1 MDAWLIRAG
10 RGGALAADW
19 VRSGIVGIGWDF
31 GGADIATMSGGQ
43 IEAAYASAHP
53 EDNKQKIAVNVSQVV
68 RFAHAM
74 KPGDTIVMYDPAVR
88 LYHIGTVGGPCLPAV
103 DTEGVTYARA
113 TTWAKAA
120 RRDALAQS
128 SKNSLGSIQTLFAIS
143 EEVMADL
150 EAAAGHRAS
159 ASSEAARTGNGD
171 YTWVEFYMEL
181 ADKLL
186 PYKNDRDALIGKLQ
200 TVYAELDM
208 KYPKLDSGDTPA
220 DIDPYTVF
228 GLFNK
233 GVSLTNRI
241 KIARGLGKALG
252 VSAEPPTTFPGTP
265 LLNNLNAT
273 FYAFVGDHRRG
284 ENDIDNLWHV
294 FEKQLALADSDSEP
308 TRTQLI
314 DAYNDTVE
322 QFGLGWKLS
331 MGLYWARPLRFINLD
346 SRNRWFMGDMALAGT
361 ALAQITPKEKSSPIH
376 DGAAYL
382 AICDTALAQLG
393 SEACPYA
400 SLPELSYAAF
410 QESERVN
417 QEKKAAAKA
426 AEEEAQEN
434 ALGDAGVEAAD
445 ISPNTPDANAS
456 DRKPTSLL
464 AEELPLYG
472 KEDFLEEAFM
482 DEEGYDALVG
492 VLEAKK
498 NIILQGAP
506 GVGKTFIAKRL
517 AYSVMGIK
525 DPERVQMVQFHQ
537 SYSYEDFIE
546 GYRPC
551 ANGFKLEQGVFHSFC
566 KRAASDPDNDYF
578 FIIDEINRGNLS
590 RIFGEL
596 FMLIENDKRGSR
608 NKLHLLYS
616 HESFYVPANV
626 YIIGMMNTADRSL
639 AVLDYA
645 LRRRFAFFDLQ
656 PGFDTDGFASYR
668 ESLGSD
674 AFDRLV
680 ACVRRLN
687 EAIAADD
694 NLGEGFCIG
703 HSYFCGLSSDGVTD
717 AKLAAIVEY
726 ELVPMLREYW
736 FDEPSK
742 VREWSDTLRAAIK

>member
-10 RGGALAADW
+10 RGGAHAADW
-19 VRSGIVGIGWDF
+19 IRNGIVGIGWDF
-31 GGADIATMSGGQ
+31 AGADIAAMSREQ

-53 EDNKQKIAVNVSQVV
+53 EDSKQKVAANVGQVI
-68 RFAHAM
+68 RFAHAIA
-74 KPGDTIVMYDPAVR
+74 PGDTVVMYDPAVR
-88 LYHIGTVGGPCLPAV
+88 LYHIGTIDGPCQPV
-103 DTEGVTYARA
+103 TGTGNVTYTRA
-113 TTWAKAA
+113 VTWAKTAP
-120 RRDALAQS
+120 RDALAQA
-128 SKNSLGSIQTLFAIS
+128 SKNSLGGIQTLFAIS
-143 EEVMADL
+143 KEVMADL
-150 EAAAGHRAS
+150 EAAATRRAVTS
-159 ASSEAARTGNGD
+159 VGAPCAADGD
-171 YTWVEFYMEL
+171 FSWVDFYMEL
-181 ADKLL
+181 ADRLL
-186 PYKNDRDALIGKLQ
+186 PYKDDRGALIEKLQ
-200 TVYAELDM
+200 ALYANLGM
-208 KYPKLDSGDTPA
+208 KIPKLDSGDAPA

-233 GVSLTNRI
+233 GISLANRT
-241 KIARGLGKALG
+241 KIAAALGRALG
-252 VSAEPPTTFPGTP
+252 VNAQPPTAFPGTP
-265 LLNNLNAT
+265 LLSNLNAT

-284 ENDIDNLWHV
+284 EHDIDNLWRV
-294 FEKQLALADSDSEP
+294 FEAQLALA
-308 TRTQLI
+308 RT
-314 DAYNDTVE
+314 DNERARAEFAAAYNDAIG
-322 QFGLGWKLS
+322 QFSLTWKLS
-331 MGLYWARPLRFINLD
+331 MGLYWARPLRFISLD
-346 SRNRWFMGDMALAGT
+346 SRNRWFLGDMALAGT
-361 ALAQITPKEKSSPIH
+361 ALAQAAPKEKSSPIH
-376 DGAAYL
+376 DGRTYL
-382 AICDTALAQLG
+382 AICDTALGQLG

-400 SLPELSYAAF
+400 SLPELSHAAF
-410 QESERVN
+410 LESERVN
-417 QEKKAAAKA
+417 QEKRADAKA

-434 ALGDAGVEAAD
+434 ALGDAGVETEGS
-445 ISPNTPDANAS
+445 SPGTSDANAS
-456 DRKPTSLL
+456 DKEPAPLPT
-464 AEELPLYG
+464 EELPLYG

-492 VLEAKK
+492 VLNAKK

-517 AYSVMGIK
+517 AYSIMGAK
-525 DPERVQMVQFHQ
+525 APERVQMVQFHQ
-537 SYSYEDFIE
+537 SYGYEDFIE

-551 ANGFKLEQGVFHSFC
+551 ADGFKLEQGVFHSFC

-608 NKLHLLYS
+608 NKLQLLYS

-656 PGFDTDGFASYR
+656 PGFDADGFASYR

-674 AFDRLV
+674 AFDRLI
-680 ACVRRLN
+680 ACVKRLN
-687 EAIAADD
+687 AAIAADD
-694 NLGEGFCIG
+694 SLGEGFCIG
-703 HSYFCGLSSDGVTD
+703 HSYFCGLSADGVTD

-742 VREWSDTLRAAIK
+742 VREWSDALRTAIK

>member
-10 RGGALAADW
+10 RGGAHATDW
-19 VRSGIVGIGWDF
+19 IRNGIVGIGWDF
-31 GGADIATMSGGQ
+31 GGADIATMSRER

-53 EDNKQKIAVNVSQVV
+53 EDSKQKVAANVSQIF

-74 KPGDTIVMYDPAVR
+74 APGDTVVMYDPAVR
-88 LYHIGTVGGPCLPAV
+88 LYHIGAIDGPCQPV
-103 DTEGVTYARA
+103 IDTGDVTYARA
-113 TTWAKAA
+113 VTWTKTAP
-120 RRDALAQS
+120 RDALAQA
-128 SKNSLGSIQTLFAIS
+128 SKNSLGGIQTLFAIS
-143 EEVMADL
+143 KEVMADL
-150 EAAAGHRAS
+150 EAAATRRAVTS
-159 ASSEAARTGNGD
+159 VGTPCAADGD
-171 YTWVEFYMEL
+171 FSWVEFYMEL
-181 ADKLL
+181 ADRLL
-186 PYKNDRDALIGKLQ
+186 PYKDDRGALIEKLR
-200 TVYAELDM
+200 TLYADLGM
-208 KYPKLDSGDTPA
+208 KFPKLDSDDVPS

-233 GVSLTNRI
+233 GISLANRV
-241 KIARGLGKALG
+241 KIARALGRALG
-252 VSAEPPTTFPGTP
+252 VSAQSPAAFPGTP

-273 FYAFVGDHRRG
+273 FYLFVEDHRRG
-284 ENDIDNLWHV
+284 EHDIDNLWRM
-294 FEKQLALADSDSEP
+294 FEAQLALALTDDARTRAEFIAAHSDAIG
-308 TRTQLI
+308 Q
-314 DAYNDTVE
+314 V
-322 QFGLGWKLS
+322 GLSWKLS
-331 MGLYWARPLRFINLD
+331 MGLFWARPLRFINLD
-346 SRNRWFMGDMALAGT
+346 SRSRWFMGDMALAGT
-361 ALAQITPKEKSSPIH
+361 ALAQASPKEKSAPIH

-382 AICDTALAQLG
+382 ALCDTALAQLG

-400 SLPELSYAAF
+400 SLPELSHAAF
-410 QESERVN
+410 LESERVN

-426 AEEEAQEN
+426 VEEEAQEN
-434 ALGDAGVEAAD
+434 ALGDAGVEAATL
-445 ISPNTPDANAS
+445 SPAAPDATAS
-456 DRKPTSLL
+456 HDESAPLS
-464 AEELPLYG
+464 AEELPFYG

-482 DEEGYDALVG
+482 DEEDYDALVG

-517 AYSVMGIK
+517 AYSIMGAK
-525 DPERVQMVQFHQ
+525 VPERVQMVQFHQ

-551 ANGFKLEQGVFHSFC
+551 AGGFKLEQGIFHSFC

-608 NKLHLLYS
+608 NKLQLLYS

-645 LRRRFAFFDLQ
+645 LRRRFAFFDLR
-656 PGFDTDGFASYR
+656 PGFDSNGFGAYR

-674 AFDRLV
+674 TLDRLV
-680 ACVRRLN
+680 ACVKRLN
-687 EAIAADD
+687 AAIAADD

-703 HSYFCGLSSDGVTD
+703 HSYFCGLSADGVTD

-736 FDEPSK
+736 FDEPSR
-742 VREWSDTLRAAIK
+742 VREWSDALRAAIK

>member
-10 RGGALAADW
+10 RGGAHAADW
-19 VRSGIVGIGWDF
+19 IRKSIVGIGWDF
-31 GGADIATMSGGQ
+31 GGADIASMSREQ

-53 EDNKQKIAVNVSQVV
+53 EDSKQKVAANVGQVF

-74 KPGDTIVMYDPAVR
+74 APGDTVVMYDPAVH
-88 LYHIGTVGGPCLPAV
+88 LYHIGTVDGPCQPVAG
-103 DTEGVTYARA
+103 TEGVTYARA
-113 TTWAKAA
+113 VAWSKTAP
-120 RRDALAQS
+120 RDALAQA

-143 EEVMADL
+143 KEAMADL
-150 EAAAGHRAS
+150 EAAATRRAVTS
-159 ASSEAARTGNGD
+159 VGAPCAADGD
-171 YTWVEFYMEL
+171 FSWIEFYMEL
-181 ADKLL
+181 ADQLL
-186 PYKNDRDALIGKLQ
+186 PYKDDRGALIEKLQ
-200 TVYAELDM
+200 ALYANLGM
-208 KYPKLDSGDTPA
+208 KFPKLDSGDAPA

-233 GVSLTNRI
+233 GISLANRT
-241 KIARGLGKALG
+241 KIAAALG
-252 VSAEPPTTFPGTP
+252 RALDVDAEPPTAFPGTP

-284 ENDIDNLWHV
+284 EDDIDNLWRV
-294 FEKQLALADSDSEP
+294 FEAQLALDRTDNEQ
-308 TRTQLI
+308 TRAEFVA
-314 DAYNDTVE
+314 AYNDAIG
-322 QFGLGWKLS
+322 QFSLTWKLS
-331 MGLYWARPLRFINLD
+331 MGLYWARPLRFISLD

-361 ALAQITPKEKSSPIH
+361 ALAQAVPKEKSSPIH

-382 AICDTALAQLG
+382 ATCDTALAQLG

-400 SLPELSYAAF
+400 SLPELSHVAF
-410 QESERVN
+410 LESERVN
-417 QEKKAAAKA
+417 QETKAAAKA

-445 ISPNTPDANAS
+445 ISPSTLDAIAS
-456 DRKPTSLL
+456 DREPMPLP

-472 KEDFLEEAFM
+472 KEDFLEEVFM
-482 DEEGYDALVG
+482 DEEDYDALVG
-492 VLEAKK
+492 VLNAKK

-517 AYSVMGIK
+517 AYSIMGAK
-525 DPERVQMVQFHQ
+525 VPERVQMVQFHQ

-551 ANGFKLEQGVFHSFC
+551 ADGFKLEQGVFHSFC

-590 RIFGEL
+590 KIFGEL

-608 NKLHLLYS
+608 NKLQLLYS
-616 HESFYVPANV
+616 HESFYVPTNV

-674 AFDRLV
+674 AFDRLI
-680 ACVRRLN
+680 ACVKRLN
-687 EAIAADD
+687 TAIAADD
-694 NLGEGFCIG
+694 SLGQGFCIG
-703 HSYFCGLSSDGVTD
+703 HSYFCGFSADGVTD

-726 ELVPMLREYW
+726 ELVPMMREYW

-742 VREWSDTLRAAIK
+742 VREWSDALRAAIK

>member
-10 RGGALAADW
+10 RGGAHAADW
-19 VRSGIVGIGWDF
+19 IRNGIVGIGWDF
-31 GGADIATMSGGQ
+31 GGADIAAMSREQ
-43 IEAAYASAHP
+43 IEAAYASTHP
-53 EDNKQKIAVNVSQVV
+53 EDSKRKVAANVGQVV

-74 KPGDTIVMYDPAVR
+74 APGDTVVMYDPAVR
-88 LYHIGTVGGPCLPAV
+88 LYHIGIVNGPCLPVA
-103 DTEGVTYARA
+103 DTGDVTYSRA
-113 TTWAKAA
+113 VAWAKTAP
-120 RRDALAQS
+120 RDALAQA
-128 SKNSLGSIQTLFAIS
+128 SKNSLGGIQTLFAVS
-143 EEVMADL
+143 TEVMADL
-150 EAAAGHRAS
+150 DAAAERRAS
-159 ASSEAARTGNGD
+159 ASSAATRAASND
-171 YTWVEFYMEL
+171 FAWVEFYAEL
-181 ADKLL
+181 ADRLR
-186 PYKNDRDALIGKLQ
+186 PYKDDRGALIEKLQ
-200 TVYAELDM
+200 ELYAGLDM
-208 KYPKLDSGDTPA
+208 KLPKLDSDDVPA

-233 GVSLTNRI
+233 GVSLANRV
-241 KIARGLGKALG
+241 KIARALG
-252 VSAEPPTTFPGTP
+252 RALDVSAQPPTAFPGTP

-284 ENDIDNLWHV
+284 EHDIDNLWRM
-294 FEKQLALADSDSEP
+294 FEAQLALARTDNER
-308 TRTQLI
+308 TRAEFAA
-314 DAYNDTVE
+314 AYNDAIG
-322 QFGLGWKLS
+322 QFSLTWKLS
-331 MGLYWARPLRFINLD
+331 MGLYWARPLRFISLD
-346 SRNRWFMGDMALAGT
+346 SRNRWFLGDMALAGT
-361 ALAQITPKEKSSPIH
+361 ALAQASPKEKSAPIH

-382 AICDTALAQLG
+382 ALCDTALAQLG
-393 SEACPYA
+393 SEACPYT
-400 SLPELSYAAF
+400 SLPELSHAAF
-410 QESERVN
+410 LESERVN

-434 ALGDAGVEAAD
+434 ALGDAGVETED
-445 ISPNTPDANAS
+445 ISPTGPDATAS
-456 DRKPTSLL
+456 HSEPAPLPV
-464 AEELPLYG
+464 EELPFYG
-472 KEDFLEEAFM
+472 KEDFLEEVFM
-482 DEEGYDALVG
+482 DEERYDSLVG

-498 NIILQGAP
+498 NIFLQGAP

-517 AYSVMGIK
+517 AYSIMGAK
-525 DPERVQMVQFHQ
+525 VPERVQMVQFHQ

-551 ANGFKLEQGVFHSFC
+551 ADGFKLEQGAFYRFC
-566 KRAASDPDNDYF
+566 KRAEADPGNDYF

-590 RIFGEL
+590 KIFGEL
-596 FMLIENDKRGSR
+596 FMLIENDKRGPR
-608 NKLHLLYS
+608 NRLRLLYS
-616 HESFYVPANV
+616 HEPFCVPANI

-687 EAIAADD
+687 AAIAADD
-694 NLGEGFCIG
+694 SLGKGFCIG
-703 HSYFCGLSSDGVTD
+703 HSYFCGLSADDVTD

-742 VREWSDTLRAAIK
+742 VREWSDALRAAIK

>member
-10 RGGALAADW
+10 RGGAHAADW
-19 VRSGIVGIGWDF
+19 IRNGIVGIGWDF
-31 GGADIATMSGGQ
+31 AGADIAAMSREQ

-53 EDNKQKIAVNVSQVV
+53 EDSKQKVAANIGQVI
-68 RFAHAM
+68 RFAHAIA
-74 KPGDTIVMYDPAVR
+74 PGDTVVMYDPAVR
-88 LYHIGTVGGPCLPAV
+88 LYHIGTIDGPCQPV
-103 DTEGVTYARA
+103 TGTGNVTYTRA
-113 TTWAKAA
+113 VTWAKTAP
-120 RRDALAQS
+120 RDALVQT
-128 SKNSLGSIQTLFAIS
+128 SKNSLGGIQTLFAIS
-143 EEVMADL
+143 KEVMADL
-150 EAAAGHRAS
+150 EAAATRRAVTS
-159 ASSEAARTGNGD
+159 VGAPCAADGD
-171 YTWVEFYMEL
+171 FSWVDFYMEL
-181 ADKLL
+181 ADRLL
-186 PYKNDRDALIGKLQ
+186 PYKDDRGALIEKLQ
-200 TVYAELDM
+200 ALYANLGM
-208 KYPKLDSGDTPA
+208 KFPKLDSGDAPA

-233 GVSLTNRI
+233 GISLANRT
-241 KIARGLGKALG
+241 KIAAALGRALG
-252 VSAEPPTTFPGTP
+252 VNAQPPTAFPGTP
-265 LLNNLNAT
+265 LLSNLNAT

-284 ENDIDNLWHV
+284 EHDIDNLWRV
-294 FEKQLALADSDSEP
+294 FEAQLALA
-308 TRTQLI
+308 RT
-314 DAYNDTVE
+314 DNERARAEFAAAYNDAIG
-322 QFGLGWKLS
+322 QFSLTWKLS
-331 MGLYWARPLRFINLD
+331 MGLYWARPLRFISLD
-346 SRNRWFMGDMALAGT
+346 SRNRWFLGDMALAGT
-361 ALAQITPKEKSSPIH
+361 ALAQAAPKEKSSPIH

-382 AICDTALAQLG
+382 AICDTALGQLG

-434 ALGDAGVEAAD
+434 ALGDAGVETEGS
-445 ISPNTPDANAS
+445 SPGTSDANAS
-456 DRKPTSLL
+456 DKEPAPLP
-464 AEELPLYG
+464 AEELLLYG

-492 VLEAKK
+492 VLNAKK

-517 AYSVMGIK
+517 AYSITGAKV
-525 DPERVQMVQFHQ
+525 PERVQMVQFHQ

-551 ANGFKLEQGVFHSFC
+551 ADGFKLEQGVFHSFC
-566 KRAASDPDNDYF
+566 KHAASDPDNDYF

-608 NKLHLLYS
+608 NKLQLLYS

-656 PGFDTDGFASYR
+656 PGFDADGFASYR

-674 AFDRLV
+674 AFDRLI
-680 ACVRRLN
+680 ACVKRLN
-687 EAIAADD
+687 AAIAADD
-694 NLGEGFCIG
+694 SLGQGFCIG
-703 HSYFCGLSSDGVTD
+703 HSYFCGLSADGVTD

-742 VREWSDTLRAAIK
+742 VREWSDALRAAIK

>member
-10 RGGALAADW
+10 RGGAHAADW
-19 VRSGIVGIGWDF
+19 IRNGIVGIGWDF
-31 GGADIATMSGGQ
+31 AGADIAAMSREQ

-53 EDNKQKIAVNVSQVV
+53 EDSKQKVAVNVGQVV
-68 RFAHAM
+68 RFAHAIA
-74 KPGDTIVMYDPAVR
+74 PGDTVVMYDPAVR
-88 LYHIGTVGGPCLPAV
+88 LYHIGTIDGPCQPV
-103 DTEGVTYARA
+103 TGTGNVTYTRA
-113 TTWAKAA
+113 VTWAKTAP
-120 RRDALAQS
+120 RDALAQT
-128 SKNSLGSIQTLFAIS
+128 SKNSLGGIQTLFAIS
-143 EEVMADL
+143 KEVMADL
-150 EAAAGHRAS
+150 EAAAERRAS
-159 ASSEAARTGNGD
+159 ASNATTYAADGD
-171 YTWVEFYMEL
+171 FSWVKFYMEL
-181 ADKLL
+181 ADRLL
-186 PYKNDRDALIGKLQ
+186 PYKDDRSALIEKLQ
-200 TVYAELDM
+200 ALYASLGM
-208 KYPKLDSGDTPA
+208 KFPKLDSGDAPA

-233 GVSLTNRI
+233 GVSLANRI
-241 KIARGLGKALG
+241 KVATALGGALG
-252 VSAEPPTTFPGTP
+252 VNAQPPTAFPGTP
-265 LLNNLNAT
+265 LLSNLNAT

-284 ENDIDNLWHV
+284 EHDIDNLWRA
-294 FEKQLALADSDSEP
+294 FEAQLALDRTDNEQ
-308 TRTQLI
+308 TRAEFVT
-314 DAYNDTVE
+314 AYNDAIE
-322 QFGLGWKLS
+322 QFSLTWKLS
-331 MGLYWARPLRFINLD
+331 MGLYWARPLRFISLD
-346 SRNRWFMGDMALAGT
+346 SRNRWFLGDMALAGT
-361 ALAQITPKEKSSPIH
+361 ALAQAAPKEKSAPIH
-376 DGAAYL
+376 DGRTYL
-382 AICDTALAQLG
+382 AICDTALAQIG

-400 SLPELSYAAF
+400 SLPELSHEAF
-410 QESERVN
+410 RESERVN
-417 QEKKAAAKA
+417 KEKKEAEKA
-426 AEEEAQEN
+426 AEQEAQEN
-434 ALGDAGVEAAD
+434 ALGDAGVETED
-445 ISPNTPDANAS
+445 ISSSTPDANAS
-456 DRKPTSLL
+456 DREPTPLP

-472 KEDFLEEAFM
+472 KEDFLEEVFM
-482 DEEGYDALVG
+482 DEEGYDVLVG
-492 VLEAKK
+492 VLNAKK

-517 AYSVMGIK
+517 AYSIMGAK
-525 DPERVQMVQFHQ
+525 VPERVQMVQFHQ

-551 ANGFKLEQGVFHSFC
+551 ADGFKLEQGVFHSFC
-566 KRAASDPDNDYF
+566 KRAASDPNNDYF

-608 NKLHLLYS
+608 NKLQLLYS

-680 ACVRRLN
+680 ACVKRLN
-687 EAIAADD
+687 KTIAADD
-694 NLGEGFCIG
+694 SLGEGFCIG
-703 HSYFCGLSSDGVTD
+703 HSYFCGLSADGVTD

-742 VREWSDTLRAAIK
+742 VREWSDALRAAIK

>member
-10 RGGALAADW
+10 RGGAHAADW
-19 VRSGIVGIGWDF
+19 IRNGIVGIGWDF
-31 GGADIATMSGGQ
+31 GGADIASMSREQ
-43 IEAAYASAHP
+43 IEAAYASAHL
-53 EDNKQKIAVNVSQVV
+53 EDSKQKVAANVGQVF

-74 KPGDTIVMYDPAVR
+74 APGDTVVMYDPAVR
-88 LYHIGTVGGPCLPAV
+88 LYHIGTVSGPCLPVA
-103 DTEGVTYARA
+103 DTGDVTYARA
-113 TTWAKAA
+113 VTWAKTAP
-120 RRDALAQS
+120 RDALAQA
-128 SKNSLGSIQTLFAIS
+128 SKNSLGGIQTLFAIS
-143 EEVMADL
+143 KEVMADL
-150 EAAAGHRAS
+150 EAAAERRAS
-159 ASSEAARTGNGD
+159 ASNATTRTTGNE
-171 YTWVEFYMEL
+171 YAWVKFYMEL
-181 ADKLL
+181 ADRLL
-186 PYKNDRDALIGKLQ
+186 PYKDDRGALIEKLQ
-200 TVYAELDM
+200 ALYANLGM
-208 KYPKLDSGDTPA
+208 KFPKLDSGDAPA

-233 GVSLTNRI
+233 GVSLANRI
-241 KIARGLGKALG
+241 KIATALG
-252 VSAEPPTTFPGTP
+252 QALGMDAEPPTAFAGTP
-265 LLNNLNAT
+265 LLSNLNAT

-284 ENDIDNLWHV
+284 EHDIDNLWRV
-294 FEKQLALADSDSEP
+294 FEAQLALDRTDNEQ
-308 TRTQLI
+308 TRTEFAA
-314 DAYNDTVE
+314 AYNDAIV
-322 QFGLGWKLS
+322 QFSLTWKLS
-331 MGLYWARPLRFINLD
+331 MGLYWARPLRFISLD
-346 SRNRWFMGDMALAGT
+346 SRNRWFLGDMALAGT
-361 ALAQITPKEKSSPIH
+361 ALAQITPKEKSTPVH
-376 DGAAYL
+376 DGRTYL
-382 AICDTALAQLG
+382 AICDTALGQLG

-434 ALGDAGVEAAD
+434 ALGDAGVEAEGSAPSTPVAAAGSREPAA
-445 ISPNTPDANAS
+445 SPDDN
-456 DRKPTSLL
+456 
-464 AEELPLYG
+464 LPLYG

-482 DEEGYDALVG
+482 DGEDYDALVG
-492 VLEAKK
+492 VLNAKK

-517 AYSVMGIK
+517 AYSIMGAK
-525 DPERVQMVQFHQ
+525 VPERVQMVQFHQ

-551 ANGFKLEQGVFHSFC
+551 ADGFKLEQGVFHSFC

-608 NKLHLLYS
+608 NKLQLLYS

-680 ACVRRLN
+680 ACVKRLN
-687 EAIAADD
+687 KTIAADD
-694 NLGEGFCIG
+694 SLGEGFCIG
-703 HSYFCGLSSDGVTD
+703 HSYFCGLSANGVTD

-736 FDEPSK
+736 FDEPTK
-742 VREWSDTLRAAIK
+742 VREWSDALRAAIK